1 MKTKT
6 NNKEKNN
13 KVLNSGNQKP
23 FLSIDSELS
32 VLDLYKILKKNPYLI
47 NIEDEKNE
55 TFLSYAIKRNNNPII
70 NLLLTSPLLNL
81 TYQNEKGNTYLHLAV
96 IQQNIKL
103 IQALLDKGIFIDI
116 QNNDGNT
123 ALHLSYYINNIK
135 IIKILINNNIDF
147 GIKNKKGLTA
157 EEIDPIENINEIAGY
172 EVNMN
177 IDNFNN
183 DDYNNLCLNQN
194 EDINLKNPKV
204 DSSNSGETRYKSQ
217 FSKDKKRFFN
227 MKNEY
232 EKSILNED
240 KNKNKNKN
248 NIKNITFK
256 KEDNNNN
263 NNMILNDLLDNN
275 IKNKKKRINSN
286 RNNFNNINNNENTDE
301 DNQNIEDLKT
311 IDNNFP
317 LYEEA
322 IDSQEFDV
330 SPLDISKKNNISN
343 FLDNNELDLSNNNN
357 LDNNSIH
364 VKDFFN
370 NEKGDNNSYISNIPI
385 KNDEINQKNKNKN
398 KKEKKK
404 EKTINCSNK
413 SLYEFL
419 MQIHMEKYYDNLN
432 NNGFEYIN
440 MIIDDTKVGNY
451 ITDKQLKLIGINIP
465 GDRAKIL
472 IRFEEKASMFE
483 FNIPKSV
490 YYINYN
496 LEHIEND
503 LNICKL
509 NGWLRNIRLEQYLK
523 NFILNGYFS
532 LDLLLIQSV
541 SKNPLNDDIL
551 KDEFGID
558 KLGHRARILNKLK
571 EESKC
576 FVNKLRDSIVSFQT
590 EENNK
595 ICSECIIS

>member
-13 KVLNSGNQKP
+13 KVLNSVNQKP

-81 TYQNEKGNTYLHLAV
+81 TYQNENGNTYLHLAV

-103 IQALLDKGIFIDI
+103 VQALLDKGIFIDI

-177 IDNFNN
+177 IDNCNN

-204 DSSNSGETRYKSQ
+204 DSSNSGETKYKSQ

-232 EKSILNED
+232 EKSKLNED

-256 KEDNNNN
+256 KEDNNSN
-263 NNMILNDLLDNN
+263 NNMILDDLLDNN

-286 RNNFNNINNNENTDE
+286 RNIFNDINNNEKMED

-343 FLDNNELDLSNNNN
+343 FLDNNELD
-357 LDNNSIH
+357 
-364 VKDFFN
+364 
-370 NEKGDNNSYISNIPI
+370 
-385 KNDEINQKNKNKN
+385 
-398 KKEKKK
+398 
-404 EKTINCSNK
+404 
-413 SLYEFL
+413 
-419 MQIHMEKYYDNLN
+419 
-432 NNGFEYIN
+432 
-440 MIIDDTKVGNY
+440 
-451 ITDKQLKLIGINIP
+451 
-465 GDRAKIL
+465 
-472 IRFEEKASMFE
+472 
-483 FNIPKSV
+483 
-490 YYINYN
+490 
-496 LEHIEND
+496 
-503 LNICKL
+503 
-509 NGWLRNIRLEQYLK
+509 
-523 NFILNGYFS
+523 
-532 LDLLLIQSV
+532 
-541 SKNPLNDDIL
+541 
-551 KDEFGID
+551 
-558 KLGHRARILNKLK
+558 
-571 EESKC
+571 
-576 FVNKLRDSIVSFQT
+576 
-590 EENNK
+590 
-595 ICSECIIS
+595 